1 MEPGTERWQRRR
13 RSGIEIFGMVAAVVL
28 TIGGLVVIGAIVIF
42 FVGLSQYG
50 SNK

>member
-1 MEPGTERWQRRR
+1 MEPGSERWDRPR

-28 TIGGLVVIGAIVIF
+28 TVGGLVVIGMIVILY
-42 FVGLSQYG
+42 VGLSSYG